1 MLRTMDLTASFAG
14 LGGFDERAAGL
25 RLASMELKQLGY
37 FLAVAD
43 SGSFSKAAVRLSV
56 AQPILS
62 RQIKLLETQLDAE
75 LFYRNG
81 RGVVLSE
88 AGRLLETYARSI
100 VGLVDRAHAEIGA
113 LRAQPRGRVAIAMP
127 PSIGWVLT
135 GPLVVR
141 CREAYPEIILH
152 LAEGFSGHVAEWLS
166 TGRVDIGIVYQSP
179 RLLTLSTEALL
190 TDELFLLG
198 AVDDPARLS
207 GDSVPMAKLAEV
219 PMILPARPHGLR
231 VLIDSELEKLGVSA
245 SVVFEVDAMPSTLS
259 LVEQG
264 VGYTVLSV
272 GAVRH
277 LLNAGRIRSWS
288 LTEPTLRRELL
299 LATSTQRPMSV
310 ATRLVARLIRA
321 QVRASLRNEGFLEPA
336 HPGKAAGHDDDEQ
349 IVDHREFNET

>member
-1 MLRTMDLTASFAG
+1 MLRSVDMMASFSGSGG
-14 LGGFDERAAGL
+14 LREGVADA

-56 AQPILS
+56 SQPILS
-62 RQIKLLETQLDAE
+62 RQMKLLETQLDAE
-75 LFYRNG
+75 LLYRNG

-88 AGRLLETYARSI
+88 AGKLLETYARTI
-100 VGLVDRAHAEIGA
+100 IGLVDKAQSEIGA
-113 LRAQPRGRVAIAMP
+113 LRAEPRGRVAIAMP
-127 PSIGWVLT
+127 PSIGWILT

-141 CREAYPEIILH
+141 CRETFPEIILH

-166 TGRVDIGIVYQSP
+166 TGRVDIGVVYQSP

-190 TDELFLLG
+190 SDELFLLG
-198 AVDDPARLS
+198 AVDDPAGLG
-207 GDSVPMAKLAEV
+207 GDSVPTAKLAEI

-231 VLIDSELEKLGVSA
+231 VLIDNELDKLGVSA
-245 SVVFEVDAMPSTLS
+245 SIVFEVDAMPSTLS

-310 ATRLVARLIRA
+310 ATRLVARLIRDEVQA
-321 QVRASLRNEGFLEPA
+321 ILRNEDSFGRA
-336 HPGKAAGHDDDEQ
+336 RAAVKLVGHQEL
-349 IVDHREFNET
+349 NET